1 MVNVDFFITDE
12 GCLLGFEIY
21 GHAGCDVHG
30 YDIVCAAVSSAAFL
44 VANTISEI
52 IKVSV
57 DIRVENS
64 GYVFLKINNNDAD
77 LCKDI
82 LLGFKLHMLNLEEQ
96 YPKNITVNYVEV

>member
-1 MVNVDFFITDE
+1 MINVDFFITDK
-12 GCLLGFEIY
+12 GYLLGFEIY
-21 GHAGCDVHG
+21 GHAEFKENG

-44 VANTISEI
+44 VANTVSEI
-52 IKVSV
+52 IKVAVSV
-57 DIRVENS
+57 RVEDS
-64 GYVFLKINNNDAD
+64 GYMYLKINNNDAG